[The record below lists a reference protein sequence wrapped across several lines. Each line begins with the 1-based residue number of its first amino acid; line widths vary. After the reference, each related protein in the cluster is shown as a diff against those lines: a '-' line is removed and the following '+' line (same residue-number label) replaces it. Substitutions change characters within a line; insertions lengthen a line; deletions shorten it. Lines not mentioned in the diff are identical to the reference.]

1 MRTVQQTEVPYI
13 SLQADPHM
21 SSMSNNADRAQLLDK
36 TTTKQPATLHSSR
49 SEIQVCPTP
58 CSPSP
63 APEGGA
69 PPRPQSLAVAPRSK
83 QARGEAESQP
93 AGQTRARHGETWEA
107 GHPCRSPGGPTGAD
121 LAGGK
126 GQVVV

>member
-1 MRTVQQTEVPYI
+1 MRTVRQTEVPYI

-21 SSMSNNADRAQLLDK
+21 SSMSNNADTAQLLDK

-63 APEGGA
+63 APEGGRSTA
-69 PPRPQSLAVAPRSK
+69 PTVTSCSTQKQTGKRRGREPASRTDQST
-83 QARGEAESQP
+83 ARGDMGGRPSLPEP
-93 AGQTRARHGETWEA
+93 RRAHR
-107 GHPCRSPGGPTGAD
+107 R
-121 LAGGK
+121 
-126 GQVVV
+126 